1 MEKWVDSAATRINTF
16 LAVWLYYGI
25 MNNPSLADLRVLIV
39 EDDENNRMVTRKLLQ
54 VEGVA
59 GDNIFM
65 LPEDPLPFLQ
75 SRLPEGIDLVLL
87 DLQLPGKDG
96 YTILAEMR
104 QDAALAAIPVVAV
117 TANVMREDVERAR
130 EAGFNGFL
138 GKPINGPLFGEHIQR
153 ILNGEKVWAPT

>member
-1 MEKWVDSAATRINTF
+1 MI
-16 LAVWLYYGI
+16 
-25 MNNPSLADLRVLIV
+25 NPSLTHVRVLIV

-59 GDNIFM
+59 SDNIFM
-65 LPEDPLPFLQ
+65 LPEDPLPFLR
-75 SRLPEGIDLVLL
+75 SLLPRGVDLVLL

-104 QDAALAAIPVVAV
+104 QDETMATVPVVAV
-117 TANVMREDVERAR
+117 TANVMREDVARAR
-130 EAGFNGFL
+130 EVGFNGFL
-138 GKPINGPLFGEHIQR
+138 GKPINGPLFGEYIQR

>member
-1 MEKWVDSAATRINTF
+1 MAS
-16 LAVWLYYGI
+16 LYYNL
-25 MNNPSLADLRVLIV
+25 MNNLSLANIHVLIV

-54 VEGVA
+54 VEGVN

-65 LPEDPLPFLQ
+65 LPENPLPFLR
-75 SRLPEGIDLVLL
+75 SHLTPEIDLVLL

-104 QDAALAAIPVVAV
+104 ENPYLAHIPVVAV